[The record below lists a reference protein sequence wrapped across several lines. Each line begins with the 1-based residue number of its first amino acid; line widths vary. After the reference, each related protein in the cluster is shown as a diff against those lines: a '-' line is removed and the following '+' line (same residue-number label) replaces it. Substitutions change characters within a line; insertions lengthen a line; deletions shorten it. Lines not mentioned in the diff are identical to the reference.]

1 MRKPLA
7 LAALGLA
14 LAALSAAPAAAT
26 FAWDFAETGAV
37 SDYFQLKSF
46 HTVVIIR
53 MRTTIMMLDDIGRII
68 SKKMRQNEPQSMIAA
83 LTISSGT
90 SL

>member
-46 HTVVIIR
+46 HTVV
-53 MRTTIMMLDDIGRII
+53 TNTGAYSYAD
-68 SKKMRQNEPQSMIAA
+68 
-83 LTISSGT
+83 